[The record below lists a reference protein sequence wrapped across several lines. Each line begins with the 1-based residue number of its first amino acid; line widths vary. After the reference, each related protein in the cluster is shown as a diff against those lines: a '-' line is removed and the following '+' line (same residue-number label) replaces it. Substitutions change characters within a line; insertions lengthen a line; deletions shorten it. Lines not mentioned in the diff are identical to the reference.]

1 MLLLK
6 LACRS
11 CCCKLFRQTEEL
23 WSDLMSFVS
32 SLNTSDITDAVD
44 LMTPDISSLLNH
56 LVHSDIDNI
65 NFTSFDILVCWPS
78 ISSLVTF
85 V

>member
-6 LACRS
+6 LACCS
-11 CCCKLFRQTEEL
+11 CCCKLFQQTEEL

-78 ISSLVTF
+78 ISSLATF

>member
-6 LACRS
+6 LACHS
-11 CCCKLFRQTEEL
+11 CCCKLFQQTEEL

>member
-6 LACRS
+6 LACCS
-11 CCCKLFRQTEEL
+11 CCCKLFQQAEEL

>member
-11 CCCKLFRQTEEL
+11 CCCKLFQQTEEL